1 MTGQEFKELILPMHA
16 AMYRAAFYLVCSE
29 DDASDVVQ
37 DAVLKIWQRHSE
49 IESIDNIYSYCIT
62 AVRRQALTFLQ
73 KARYSEELT
82 ENVGTVSD
90 NGIDSLEYRERLSE
104 VNRIIATLPKN
115 QQDVIRLSSFGGC
128 SNDEIAG
135 ITGLSDT
142 NVRALLSRGRK
153 KIKSLLKI

>member
-1 MTGQEFKELILPMHA
+1 M
-16 AMYRAAFYLVCSE
+16 
-29 DDASDVVQ
+29 
-37 DAVLKIWQRHSE
+37 
-49 IESIDNIYSYCIT
+49 
-62 AVRRQALTFLQ
+62 RRQALTFLQ